1 MCFSYDFFNRIPY
14 VPASATGAK
23 AIIVFDEKMSKA
35 PLEQQNK
42 SYPWRVVR
50 CSSSVASVRVL
61 CFSYQDWSG
70 EKQGHPKLP
79 GWKLQHG
86 RWKNPM
92 MIGFPIRNELSISSL
107 RGIKL
112 AAVKGGLTDFT
123 LSRFPSSLKDT
134 NSWNL
139 CGCLLLSCYR
149 QAMHWVVSHRLV
161 WFRRRLGVGFPS
173 VYRQSCGRSAI

>member
-1 MCFSYDFFNRIPY
+1 MLGSLWFAFEISIKLAQFAVVRHVAVVGRHKCHFKTADVRRYRNHTRRCVSHMTFSPGIPY

-50 CSSSVASVRVL
+50 CCVTVGSVRVV

-92 MIGFPIRNELSISSL
+92 MIGFPIRNELSIS
-107 RGIKL
+107 
-112 AAVKGGLTDFT
+112 
-123 LSRFPSSLKDT
+123 
-134 NSWNL
+134 
-139 CGCLLLSCYR
+139 
-149 QAMHWVVSHRLV
+149 
-161 WFRRRLGVGFPS
+161 
-173 VYRQSCGRSAI
+173 